1 MRSCWFPAA
10 LFLLCG
16 SPAVAAETLTAA
28 GLDPITIG
36 MTRAEAQNALG
47 VKLKLQSEDP
57 SSMGDCA
64 TANSPD
70 HRAWY
75 MFQKFRVVRI
85 DIEKKGITSPEG
97 IGVGSSE
104 AAIRKTYGRRAKFS
118 AHPYGNGAG
127 DPDNWHYVRVRLRTD
142 RDLLFETDGKRVT
155 SLRVGLPNAV
165 SLIEGCS

>member
-1 MRSCWFPAA
+1 MRPGWLPAA
-10 LFLLCG
+10 FFLLWV
-16 SPAVAAETLTAA
+16 SPAVAAEILTAA
-28 GLDPITIG
+28 GLDPVTIG
-36 MTRAEAQNALG
+36 MTRTEAQKALG
-47 VKLKLQSEDP
+47 IKLKLQGEDP
-57 SSMGDCA
+57 STMGDCA

-70 HRAWY
+70 ERAWY

-118 AHPYGNGAG
+118 AHPYGNGGG
-127 DPDNWHYVRVRLRTD
+127 DADDWHYVRVRLRAD

-155 SLRVGLPNAV
+155 SFRVGIPNAV